1 MKLVRAFVLLG
12 GCLIALVGCVT
23 RPEFRPQAIKDYRYF
38 PEYGGCFPIYVD
50 PNAGL
55 SASRNAPTETVMAS
69 WVVPVRG
76 ADGKPA
82 YTPPAT
88 REEAQRR
95 VEATAKRERVLA
107 GPVAVPLGVALGPAL
122 YGAEGATMIVSSA
135 VTSAHRHEMEHELG
149 IKVAVQVTDPN
160 GTPVPGARLLEVP
173 SLWAFPCYADSA
185 GKRSFAPP
193 RSRAYEVG
201 SNAVTLIAEHLP
213 IHLRQ
218 TTFWDWMVPPRA
230 DSRIEPR
237 FWMGIAPGSP
247 FDWLDAESVLS
258 SRADA
263 QGTICY
269 TSSAVGR
276 LLRGRPAKAERTW
289 LTPPPPLNLYLIV
302 WAPGFKPAVLF
313 SAVQPKDDIH
323 LALGLE
329 PLPDRERV
337 ANVVSQF
344 ERLPP
349 VVAQAIRPSLWSRYK
364 LRVKDAVLRPV
375 LHELES
381 WAMDES
387 LPTYLRWN
395 AYDYLRT
402 IAHPLPSDKKGLK
415 TEAQAGLARVEA
427 AGATLSPYLSQA
439 APNPWRALA
448 AADKLLGRMETR
460 ALDDTAA
467 AQAKAVLAEGE
478 TALAGL
484 PLWDSLKAI
493 VALAAGDRNRAVA
506 LAAGLDHRQFFRQFY
521 GLDVQTPHAASGLG
535 E

>member
-1 MKLVRAFVLLG
+1 MFLG
-12 GCLIALVGCVT
+12 AGLIAPVGCVT
-23 RPEFRPQAIKDYRYF
+23 RPEFRPQAIKDYRCF
-38 PEYGGCFPIYVD
+38 PEYGGYFPIYVN

-55 SASRNAPTETVMAS
+55 SADQSAPTEIVMAG

-76 ADGKPA
+76 ADGKPE

-88 REEAQRR
+88 RDEAERR
-95 VEATAKRERVLA
+95 VQATSKRERVLTE
-107 GPVAVPLGVALGPAL
+107 PVAVPLGVAIGPAL
-122 YGAEGATMIVSSA
+122 YGAEGAMMIVSSA
-135 VTSAHRHEMEHELG
+135 VTLAHRREMEREVST
-149 IKVAVQVTDPN
+149 KVTVKVTDPN
-160 GTPVPGARLLEVP
+160 GTPLPGARLLEVP

-185 GKRSFAPP
+185 GQRSFAPP
-193 RSRAYEVG
+193 KFRAYEVG
-201 SNAVTLIAEHLP
+201 SNSVALMAEHLP
-213 IHLRQ
+213 IHLRR
-218 TTFWDWMVPPRA
+218 TTIWDWMVGPRA

-237 FWMGIAPGSP
+237 FRMGIAPGSP
-247 FDWLDAESVLS
+247 FDWLDAESVLT

-276 LLRGRPAKAERTW
+276 LLRGGPDKAERTW
-289 LTPPPPLNLYLIV
+289 LMPPPPLNLYLIV

-323 LALGLE
+323 LALALE

-337 ANVVSQF
+337 ANVASQF

-349 VVAQAIRPSLWSRYK
+349 VVAQAIRPSLWSGSK
-364 LRVKDAVLRPV
+364 LRVKDTVLRPV
-375 LHELES
+375 LHDLES
-381 WAMDES
+381 WARDES

-402 IAHPLPSDKKGLK
+402 IANSLPSDKKGLK

-427 AGATLSPYLSQA
+427 AGTALSPYLSQT

-448 AADKLLGRMETR
+448 TADKLLGRMDPR
-460 ALDDTAA
+460 APDDTAV
-467 AQAKAVLAEGE
+467 AQAQDVLAEGE

-493 VALAAGDRNRAVA
+493 VALVTGDRDRAVA

-521 GLDVQTPHAASGLG
+521 GLDVVTRHAGGLG

>member
-1 MKLVRAFVLLG
+1 VLLG

-55 SASRNAPTETVMAS
+55 SASRSAPTETVMAS
-69 WVVPVRG
+69 WVVPVRR

-88 REEAQRR
+88 REEAERR

-107 GPVAVPLGVALGPAL
+107 GPVAFPLGMALGPAL

-135 VTSAHRHEMEHELG
+135 VTSAHRHEMEHEVG
-149 IKVAVQVTDPN
+149 IKVTVQVTDPN
-160 GTPVPGARLLEVP
+160 GTPLPGARLLEVP
-173 SLWAFPCYADSA
+173 SLWAFPCYADGA
-185 GKRSFAPP
+185 GQRSFAPP
-193 RSRAYEVG
+193 RFRAYEVG
-201 SNAVTLIAEHLP
+201 SNAVTLMAEHLP

-218 TTFWDWMVPPRA
+218 TTFSDWMVAPRVG
-230 DSRIEPR
+230 SRIEPR
-237 FWMGIAPGSP
+237 FRMGIAPGNP
-247 FDWLDAESVLS
+247 FDWLDADSIFTK
-258 SRADA
+258 RADA
-263 QGTICY
+263 QGTIRY

-276 LLRGRPAKAERTW
+276 LLRTGPNKAERTW
-289 LTPPPPLNLYLIV
+289 TMPPPPLNLYFIV
-302 WAPGFKPAVLF
+302 WAPGFKPAVSSV
-313 SAVQPKDDIH
+313 SAVQPKDEVH
-323 LALGLE
+323 LALALE
-329 PLPDRERV
+329 PLPGRERV

-349 VVAQAIRPSLWSRYK
+349 VVAQAIRPSLWSASK
-364 LRVKDAVLRPV
+364 LRVRDAVLRPV
-375 LHELES
+375 LHDLAS

-395 AYDYLRT
+395 ASDYLRT
-402 IAHPLPSDKKGLK
+402 IAQSLPSDKKGLK
-415 TEAQAGLARVEA
+415 TEAQAVLVRVEA
-427 AGATLSPYLSQA
+427 AGTALSPYLNQA
-439 APNPWRALA
+439 APNPWQALA
-448 AADKLLGRMETR
+448 AADELLGRMATP
-460 ALDDTAA
+460 ALDATVV

-493 VALAAGDRNRAVA
+493 VALAAGDRDRAVA
-506 LAAGLDHRQFFRQFY
+506 LAAGLDHRQFFRLFH
-521 GLDVQTPHAASGLG
+521 GLDVQIPHAASGLG